1 MRPVPTVFLRLAFS
15 DQLSVDAVSN
25 AVQERRALDIG
36 LSTPFV
42 RSSRTLADLGSRVAT
57 RRTLMLLNVKRAAT
71 YFRSHQY
78 FRPL

>member
-25 AVQERRALDIG
+25 AVQERRVLDIG
-36 LSTPFV
+36 LSTPSV
-42 RSSRTLADLGSRVAT
+42 RSSHTLADLGSGVAA
-57 RRTLMLLNVKRAAT
+57 RRALMLLNVKRAAT
-71 YFRSHQY
+71 YLRFHQY

>member
-1 MRPVPTVFLRLAFS
+1 VRPVPTVFLRLAFS

>member
-25 AVQERRALDIG
+25 AVQERRVLDIG
-36 LSTPFV
+36 LSTPSV
-42 RSSRTLADLGSRVAT
+42 RSSHTLADLGSRVAA
-57 RRTLMLLNVKRAAT
+57 RRALMLLNVKRAAT
-71 YFRSHQY
+71 YLRFHQY